1 MSMCAH
7 GRSPAPRKSRWLCL
21 TVLLLL
27 QQGNWGQ
34 ITVTQSPNVVVSRLN
49 HNATLACRFSH
60 TRKQGVTG
68 VILYWY
74 HTGPNGQD
82 LYAYPDSQA
91 RPEYKNRVVAL
102 DRNSTSEN
110 KSVVLQNA
118 TWRDSQRY
126 RCMLS
131 YETLQEPQRKR
142 GGGVLLLLHDSM
154 TFDLAP
160 GMVSELL
167 CSVKVSPDPGF
178 LLSVFRDGVHVL
190 TAQNHTPAPHVTL
203 SLLVPVAHN
212 MECRLNHSSG
222 FILRKTYSIQPLP
235 EPVLL
240 YVAILLVPF
249 IVLVISLTAY
259 LIMRSRRVKSRG
271 DR

>member
-34 ITVTQSPNVVVSRLN
+34 ITVTQSPSVVVSRLN
-49 HNATLACRFSH
+49 HNATLACNFSH
-60 TRKQGVTG
+60 RPEQKVTG

-82 LYAYPDSQA
+82 LS
-91 RPEYKNRVVAL
+91 R
-102 DRNSTSEN
+102 TSED

-131 YETLQEPQRKR
+131 YETPEQPQRKR
-142 GGGVLLLLHDSM
+142 GEGVLLLLHDSM

-178 LLSVFRDGVHVL
+178 RLSVFRDGVHVL

-212 MECRLNHSSG
+212 AECRLNHSSG
-222 FILRKTYSIQPLP
+222 FILRKTYSIQQLP

-249 IVLVISLTAY
+249 IVLVISLTAH
-259 LIMRSRRVKSRG
+259 LITTSGHVKSHGVR
-271 DR
+271 

>member
-1 MSMCAH
+1 M
-7 GRSPAPRKSRWLCL
+7 L
-21 TVLLLL
+21 VLL

-34 ITVTQSPNVVVSRLN
+34 ITVTQSPSVVVSRLS

-60 TRKQGVTG
+60 TPDQGVTG

-74 HTGPNGQD
+74 HTGPNKQD
-82 LYAYPDSQA
+82 LYAFPDSQA

-102 DRNSTSEN
+102 DRSRTSED

-131 YETLQEPQRKR
+131 YETLQQPQRKR
-142 GGGVLLLLHDSM
+142 GEGVLLLLHDSM

-160 GMVSELL
+160 GMVSKLL

-178 LLSVFRDGVHVL
+178 RLSVFRDGVHVQ

-212 MECRLNHSSG
+212 MECQLNHSSG
-222 FILRKTYSIQPLP
+222 FILSKTYSIQPLP

-240 YVAILLVPF
+240 YVAILLVPV
-249 IVLVISLTAY
+249 IVLVISLTAH
-259 LIMRSRRVKSRG
+259 LIMKSRHPIKR